1 MNIRIEITCK
11 NNIHCGLFK
20 LFSQKEPT
28 EPYVNSLGNSSDKM
42 ACDLTDTRASIRN
55 DKMTDDSN
63 IMQSFKFIVD
73 DSKFIFLN
81 ENNAMPRNQTTECG
95 MNTTALNGQFACDT
109 CGRPFLSLQLLKQ
122 HIRDVHDSERKFSCS
137 LCTKTF
143 KGLSGLKQHIS
154 GYHYKIKPHLCPVCN
169 YSYALK
175 GDMQRCRHS
184 KLRTTNN
191 FKII

>member
-1 MNIRIEITCK
+1 MAI
-11 NNIHCGLFK
+11 
-20 LFSQKEPT
+20 
-28 EPYVNSLGNSSDKM
+28 SSD
-42 ACDLTDTRASIRN
+42 ANILTEVRVPNLN
-55 DKMTDDSN
+55 DKAQDDCN
-63 IMQSFKFIVD
+63 AMQSFKFIVD

-81 ENNAMPRNQTTECG
+81 ESNSTIPCNQTNECG
-95 MNTTALNGQFACDT
+95 GLNGKFACVT
-109 CGRPFLSLQLLKQ
+109 CGRPFSTFVELKQ

-137 LCTKTF
+137 LCPKTF
-143 KGLSGLKQHIS
+143 KGISGLKQHIS

-184 KLRTTNN
+184 KLRTPNS